1 MSKIEKISNLKKI
14 KSSKISENEAM
25 DAVKTLIK
33 WAGDNPQREGLKETP
48 ARVIRSYKDF
58 FSGYKSDPREILSKK
73 FKEVEGYD
81 EIIILKDIRLESH
94 CEHHMVP
101 FVGTAHVGYLPK
113 NKVVG
118 LSKLARLV
126 EAFAKRLQIQEK
138 LTAQIA
144 NAIDEIL
151 QPKGVGVIIEASHLC
166 VATRGIHKPDSKMV
180 TSRML
185 GSFRND
191 QATRKEFL
199 ELVGFNRS
207 KFNIFFFIKKINNL

>member
-1 MSKIEKISNLKKI
+1 MSKIEKITSLKKN
-14 KSSKISENEAM
+14 KSTKPSQDEAM
-25 DAVKTLIK
+25 DAVKTLIR
-33 WAGDNPQREGLKETP
+33 WAGDNPQREGLSETP
-48 ARVIRSYKDF
+48 KRVVKSYKDF
-58 FSGYKSDPREILSKK
+58 FSGYELDPREILSKK
-73 FKEVEGYD
+73 FKEVDGYD
-81 EIIILKDIRLESH
+81 EMIILKNIRLESH

-101 FVGTAHVGYLPK
+101 FIGNAHVGYLPRK
-113 NKVVG
+113 KVVG

-126 EAFAKRLQIQEK
+126 EVFAKRLQIQEK

-144 NAIDEIL
+144 NAIDEVL

-199 ELVGFNRS
+199 DLVGFNKS
-207 KFNIFFFIKKINNL
+207 NF

>member
-1 MSKIEKISNLKKI
+1 MNKIEKITSLKKN
-14 KSSKISENEAM
+14 KSTKPSQDEAIE
-25 DAVKTLIK
+25 AVKTLIR
-33 WAGDNPQREGLKETP
+33 WAGDNPEREGLSETP
-48 ARVIRSYKDF
+48 KRVIKSYKDF
-58 FSGYKSDPREILSKK
+58 FSGYELDAREILSKQ
-73 FKEVEGYD
+73 FKEVDGYD
-81 EIIILKDIRLESH
+81 EMIILKNIRLESH

-101 FVGTAHVGYLPK
+101 FIGNAHVGYLPRK
-113 NKVVG
+113 KVVG

-126 EAFAKRLQIQEK
+126 EVFAKRLQIQEK

-144 NAIDEIL
+144 NAIDEVL

-166 VATRGIHKPDSKMV
+166 VSTRGIHKHESKMV

-199 ELVGFNRS
+199 DLIGFNKS
-207 KFNIFFFIKKINNL
+207 TF

>member
-14 KSSKISENEAM
+14 KSTKISENQALE
-25 DAVKTLIK
+25 AVKTLIK
-33 WAGDNPQREGLKETP
+33 WAGDNPEREGLKETP
-48 ARVIRSYKDF
+48 KRVIRSYKDF
-58 FSGYKSDPREILSKK
+58 FSGYNSDPREILSKK
-73 FKEVEGYD
+73 FKEVDGYD
-81 EIIILKDIRLESH
+81 EIIILKNIRLESH

-101 FVGTAHVGYLPK
+101 FIGTAHVGYLPK

-126 EAFAKRLQIQEK
+126 ETFAKRLQIQEK

-144 NAIDEIL
+144 NAIDEVL

-199 ELVGFNRS
+199 DLVGFNKS
-207 KFNIFFFIKKINNL
+207 NI

>member
-1 MSKIEKISNLKKI
+1 MSKIKKISNLKKI
-14 KSSKISENEAM
+14 KSLKISENQAL
-25 DAVKTLIK
+25 DAVKTLIR
-33 WAGDNPQREGLKETP
+33 WAGDNPEREGLKETP
-48 ARVIRSYKDF
+48 KRVVKSYKDF
-58 FSGYKSDPREILSKK
+58 FSGYDLDPREILSKK

-81 EIIILKDIRLESH
+81 EIIILKNIRLESH

-101 FVGTAHVGYLPK
+101 FIGTAHVGYLPK

-144 NAIDEIL
+144 NAIDEVL
-151 QPKGVGVIIEASHLC
+151 QPWGVGVIIEASHLC

-185 GSFRND
+185 GSFRSD

-199 ELVGFNRS
+199 DLVG
-207 KFNIFFFIKKINNL
+207 INKSNF

>member
-14 KSSKISENEAM
+14 KSIKISEAEAM
-25 DAVKTLIK
+25 DAVKTLIR
-33 WAGDNPQREGLKETP
+33 WAGDDPQREGLQETP
-48 ARVIRSYKDF
+48 KRVVKSYKDF
-58 FSGYKSDPREILSKK
+58 FSGYQQEPREILSKK
-73 FKEVEGYD
+73 FKEVDGYD
-81 EIIILKDIRLESH
+81 EIIVLKDIRLESH

-101 FVGTAHVGYLPK
+101 FIGTAHVGYLQK
-113 NKVVG
+113 KKVVG

-144 NAIDEIL
+144 NAIDEVL

-166 VATRGIHKPDSKMV
+166 VATRGIHKPESRMV

-185 GSFRND
+185 GTFRDD

-199 ELVGFNRS
+199 ELVGFNKS
-207 KFNIFFFIKKINNL
+207 KF

>member
-14 KSSKISENEAM
+14 KSLKISENQAL
-25 DAVKTLIK
+25 DAVKTLIR
-33 WAGDNPQREGLKETP
+33 WAGDNPEREGLKETP
-48 ARVIRSYKDF
+48 KRVIKSYKDF
-58 FSGYKSDPREILSKK
+58 FSGYNSDPREILSKK

-81 EIIILKDIRLESH
+81 EIIILKNIRLESH

-101 FVGTAHVGYLPK
+101 FIGTAHVGYLPK

-144 NAIDEIL
+144 NAIDEVL

-199 ELVGFNRS
+199 DLIGFNKS
-207 KFNIFFFIKKINNL
+207 KF

>member
-1 MSKIEKISNLKKI
+1 MNKIEKISNLKKI
-14 KSSKISENEAM
+14 KSTKISENEATE
-25 DAVKTLIK
+25 AVKTLIK
-33 WAGDNPQREGLKETP
+33 WAGDNPEREGLKETP
-48 ARVIRSYKDF
+48 KRVIRSYKDF
-58 FSGYKSDPREILSKK
+58 FSGYNLDPREILSKK

-101 FVGTAHVGYLPK
+101 FIGTAHVGYLPK
-113 NKVVG
+113 KKIVG

-144 NAIDEIL
+144 NAIDEVL

-199 ELVGFNRS
+199 DLVGFN
-207 KFNIFFFIKKINNL
+207 K

>member
-14 KSSKISENEAM
+14 KSTKISENQALE
-25 DAVKTLIK
+25 AVKTLIR
-33 WAGDNPQREGLKETP
+33 WAGDNPEREGLKETP
-48 ARVIRSYKDF
+48 KRVIRSYKDF
-58 FSGYKSDPREILSKK
+58 FSGYNSDPREILSKK

-81 EIIILKDIRLESH
+81 EIIILKNIRLESH

-101 FVGTAHVGYLPK
+101 FIGTAHVGYLPR

-144 NAIDEIL
+144 NAIDEVL

-185 GSFRND
+185 GTFRSD

-199 ELVGFNRS
+199 ELVG
-207 KFNIFFFIKKINNL
+207 INKSQF

>member
-1 MSKIEKISNLKKI
+1 M
-14 KSSKISENEAM
+14 
-25 DAVKTLIK
+25 
-33 WAGDNPQREGLKETP
+33 
-48 ARVIRSYKDF
+48 VIVR
-58 FSGYKSDPREILSKK
+58 
-73 FKEVEGYD
+73 
-81 EIIILKDIRLESH
+81 DIAIESH

-126 EAFAKRLQIQEK
+126 EVFAKRLQIQEK

-144 NAIDEIL
+144 NAVDEVL

-166 VATRGIHKPDSKMV
+166 VATRGIRKPESRMV

-185 GSFRND
+185 GSFRTD
-191 QATRKEFL
+191 GGTRKEFL
-199 ELVGFNRS
+199 DLVGYNKS
-207 KFNIFFFIKKINNL
+207 KF

>member
-1 MSKIEKISNLKKI
+1 MNKIEKISNLKKI
-14 KSSKISENEAM
+14 KSIKISENQAVE
-25 DAVKTLIK
+25 AVKTLIR
-33 WAGDNPQREGLKETP
+33 WAGDNPEREGLKETP
-48 ARVIRSYKDF
+48 KRVIRSYKDF
-58 FSGYKSDPREILSKK
+58 FSGYNSDPREILSKK

-81 EIIILKDIRLESH
+81 EIIILKNIRLESH

-101 FVGTAHVGYLPK
+101 FIGTAHVGYLPQK
-113 NKVVG
+113 KVVG

-144 NAIDEIL
+144 NAIDEAL

-199 ELVGFNRS
+199 DLVGFNKS
-207 KFNIFFFIKKINNL
+207 NF

>member
-14 KSSKISENEAM
+14 KSTKLSEDQALE
-25 DAVKTLIK
+25 AVKTLIK
-33 WAGDNPQREGLKETP
+33 WAGDNPEREGLKETP
-48 ARVIRSYKDF
+48 KRVIKSYKDF
-58 FSGYKSDPREILSKK
+58 FSGYNSDPREILSKK
-73 FKEVEGYD
+73 FKEVDGYD
-81 EIIILKDIRLESH
+81 EIIILKNIRLESH

-101 FVGTAHVGYLPK
+101 FIGTAHVGYLPK

-144 NAIDEIL
+144 NAIDEVL
-151 QPKGVGVIIEASHLC
+151 QPRGVGVIIEASHLC
-166 VATRGIHKPDSKMV
+166 VGTRGIHKPDAKMV

-199 ELVGFNRS
+199 ELVG
-207 KFNIFFFIKKINNL
+207 INKSQF

>member
-14 KSSKISENEAM
+14 KSTKVSEDQALG
-25 DAVKTLIK
+25 AVKTLIR
-33 WAGDNPQREGLKETP
+33 WAGDNPEREGLKETP
-48 ARVIRSYKDF
+48 KRVIRSYKDF
-58 FSGYKSDPREILSKK
+58 FSGYNSDPREILSKK

-81 EIIILKDIRLESH
+81 EIIILKNIRLESH

-101 FVGTAHVGYLPK
+101 FIGNAHVGYLPRK
-113 NKVVG
+113 KVVG

-126 EAFAKRLQIQEK
+126 EVFAKRLQIQEK

-144 NAIDEIL
+144 NAIDEVL

-199 ELVGFNRS
+199 DLVGFN
-207 KFNIFFFIKKINNL
+207 K

>member
-1 MSKIEKISNLKKI
+1 MNKIEKITSLKKN
-14 KSSKISENEAM
+14 KSTKPSQDEAIE
-25 DAVKTLIK
+25 AVKTLIR
-33 WAGDNPQREGLKETP
+33 WAGDNPEREGLSETP
-48 ARVIRSYKDF
+48 KRVIKSYKDF
-58 FSGYKSDPREILSKK
+58 FSGYDQDPREILSKQ
-73 FKEVEGYD
+73 FKEVDGYD
-81 EIIILKDIRLESH
+81 EMIILKNIRLESH

-101 FVGTAHVGYLPK
+101 FIGTAHVGYLPR

-144 NAIDEIL
+144 NAIDEVL

-185 GSFRND
+185 GTFRSD

-199 ELVGFNRS
+199 ELV
-207 KFNIFFFIKKINNL
+207 KINKSEF

>member
-14 KSSKISENEAM
+14 KSLKISENQAL
-25 DAVKTLIK
+25 DAVKTLIR
-33 WAGDNPQREGLKETP
+33 WAGDNPEREGLKETP
-48 ARVIRSYKDF
+48 KRVVKSYKDF
-58 FSGYKSDPREILSKK
+58 FSGYDLDPREILSKK

-81 EIIILKDIRLESH
+81 EIIILKNIRLESH
-94 CEHHMVP
+94 CEHHMFP
-101 FVGTAHVGYLPK
+101 FIGTAHVGYLPK

-144 NAIDEIL
+144 NAIDEVL

-185 GSFRND
+185 GTFRSD

-199 ELVGFNRS
+199 ELVG
-207 KFNIFFFIKKINNL
+207 INKSQF

>member
-14 KSSKISENEAM
+14 KSLKISENQAL
-25 DAVKTLIK
+25 DAVKTLIR
-33 WAGDNPQREGLKETP
+33 WAGDNPEREGLKETP
-48 ARVIRSYKDF
+48 KRVVKSYKDF
-58 FSGYKSDPREILSKK
+58 FSGYDLDPREILSKK

-81 EIIILKDIRLESH
+81 EIIILKNIRLESH

-101 FVGTAHVGYLPK
+101 FIGSAHVGYLPK

-144 NAIDEIL
+144 NAIDEVL
-151 QPKGVGVIIEASHLC
+151 QPWGVGVIIEASHLC

-185 GSFRND
+185 GSFRSD

-199 ELVGFNRS
+199 DLIG
-207 KFNIFFFIKKINNL
+207 INKSDF

>member
-14 KSSKISENEAM
+14 KSTKISENQALE
-25 DAVKTLIK
+25 AVKTLIR
-33 WAGDNPQREGLKETP
+33 WAGDNPEREGLKETP
-48 ARVIRSYKDF
+48 KRVIRSYKDF
-58 FSGYKSDPREILSKK
+58 FSGYNSDPREILSKK
-73 FKEVEGYD
+73 FKEVDGYD
-81 EIIILKDIRLESH
+81 EIIILKNIRLESH

-101 FVGTAHVGYLPK
+101 FIGTAHVGYLPK

-144 NAIDEIL
+144 NAIDEVL
-151 QPKGVGVIIEASHLC
+151 QPRGVGVIIEASHLC
-166 VATRGIHKPDSKMV
+166 VGTRGIHKPDAKMV

-199 ELVGFNRS
+199 ELVG
-207 KFNIFFFIKKINNL
+207 INKSQF

>member
-1 MSKIEKISNLKKI
+1 MKKIEKISNLKKI
-14 KSSKISENEAM
+14 KSIKISEAEAM
-25 DAVKTLIK
+25 DAVKTLIR
-33 WAGDNPQREGLKETP
+33 WAGDDPQREGLQETP
-48 ARVIRSYKDF
+48 KRVVKSYKDF
-58 FSGYKSDPREILSKK
+58 FSGYQQEPREILSKK
-73 FKEVEGYD
+73 FKEVDGYD
-81 EIIILKDIRLESH
+81 EIIVLKDIRLESH

-101 FVGTAHVGYLPK
+101 FIGTAHVGYLPK
-113 NKVVG
+113 KKVVG

-144 NAIDEIL
+144 NAIDEVL

-166 VATRGIHKPDSKMV
+166 VATRGIHKPESRMV

-185 GSFRND
+185 GTFRDD

-199 ELVGFNRS
+199 ELVGFNKS
-207 KFNIFFFIKKINNL
+207 KF

>member
-1 MSKIEKISNLKKI
+1 MSKIEKITSLKKN
-14 KSSKISENEAM
+14 KSTKPSQDEAIE
-25 DAVKTLIK
+25 AVKTLIR
-33 WAGDNPQREGLKETP
+33 WAGDNPQREGLSETP
-48 ARVIRSYKDF
+48 KRVIKSYKDF
-58 FSGYKSDPREILSKK
+58 FSGYELDAREILSKQ
-73 FKEVEGYD
+73 FKEVDGYD
-81 EIIILKDIRLESH
+81 EMIILKNIRLESH

-101 FVGTAHVGYLPK
+101 FIGNAHVGYLPRK
-113 NKVVG
+113 KVVG

-126 EAFAKRLQIQEK
+126 EVFAKRLQIQEK

-144 NAIDEIL
+144 NAIDEVL

-166 VATRGIHKPDSKMV
+166 VSTRGIHKHESKMV

-199 ELVGFNRS
+199 DLIGFNKS
-207 KFNIFFFIKKINNL
+207 TF

>member
-14 KSSKISENEAM
+14 KSIKISEAEAM
-25 DAVKTLIK
+25 DAVKTLIR
-33 WAGDNPQREGLKETP
+33 WAGDDPQREGLQETP
-48 ARVIRSYKDF
+48 KRVVKSYKDF
-58 FSGYKSDPREILSKK
+58 FSGYQQEPREILSKK
-73 FKEVEGYD
+73 FKEVDGYD
-81 EIIILKDIRLESH
+81 EIIVLKDIRLESH

-101 FVGTAHVGYLPK
+101 FIGTAHVGYLPK
-113 NKVVG
+113 KKVVG

-144 NAIDEIL
+144 NAIDEVL

-166 VATRGIHKPDSKMV
+166 VATRGIHKPESRMV

-185 GSFRND
+185 GTFRDD

-199 ELVGFNRS
+199 ELVGFN
-207 KFNIFFFIKKINNL
+207 KYNL

>member
-1 MSKIEKISNLKKI
+1 MSKIEKITSLKRN
-14 KSSKISENEAM
+14 KSTKPSQDEAIE
-25 DAVKTLIK
+25 AVKTLIR
-33 WAGDNPQREGLKETP
+33 WAGDNPQREGLSETP
-48 ARVIRSYKDF
+48 KRVIKSYKDF
-58 FSGYKSDPREILSKK
+58 FSGYELDPREILSKK
-73 FKEVEGYD
+73 FKEVDGYD
-81 EIIILKDIRLESH
+81 EMIILKNIRLESH

-101 FVGTAHVGYLPK
+101 FIGNAHVGYLPK
-113 NKVVG
+113 KKVVG

-126 EAFAKRLQIQEK
+126 EVFAKRLQIQEK

-144 NAIDEIL
+144 NAIDEVL

-166 VATRGIHKPDSKMV
+166 VSTRGIHKPESKMV

-199 ELVGFNRS
+199 DLIGFNKS
-207 KFNIFFFIKKINNL
+207 TF

>member
-14 KSSKISENEAM
+14 KSTKVSEDQALE
-25 DAVKTLIK
+25 AVKTLIK
-33 WAGDNPQREGLKETP
+33 WAGDNPEREGLKETP
-48 ARVIRSYKDF
+48 KRVIKSYKDF
-58 FSGYKSDPREILSKK
+58 FSGYNSDPREILSKK
-73 FKEVEGYD
+73 FKEVDGYD
-81 EIIILKDIRLESH
+81 EIIILKNIRLESH

-101 FVGTAHVGYLPK
+101 FIGTAHVGYLPK

-126 EAFAKRLQIQEK
+126 ETFAKRLQIQEK

-144 NAIDEIL
+144 NAIDEVL
-151 QPKGVGVIIEASHLC
+151 QPRGVGVIIEASHLC
-166 VATRGIHKPDSKMV
+166 VGTRGIHKPDAKMV

-199 ELVGFNRS
+199 ELVG
-207 KFNIFFFIKKINNL
+207 INKSEY